1 MPLPSFD
8 RSGIFVYFACEEQ
21 RMIPNKLS
29 FKTQLIDRLTFEID
43 KKIQLLHEAIAAAK
57 ESRDNETKS
66 SVGDK
71 YETGRA
77 MVQME
82 IEKNQAQLSKTEAF
96 KNSLTKI
103 DSNTQVRA
111 ITFGSLVLT
120 SQGLYF
126 FALPYGKIEVEGT
139 PVFCLSLASPIGQ
152 ALAGK
157 SIGES
162 VIFQGRELKIL
173 ELS

>member
-1 MPLPSFD
+1 MVQKEKIINQIIGQLE
-8 RSGIFVYFACEEQ
+8 IKIEIIQ
-21 RMIPNKLS
+21 R
-29 FKTQLIDRLTFEID
+29 
-43 KKIQLLHEAIAAAK
+43 AISDAK

-77 MVQME
+77 MIQME
-82 IEKNQAQLSKTEAF
+82 IEKNQAQLNKTEAF
-96 KNSLTKI
+96 KNSLTTI
-103 DSNTQVRA
+103 DSNIQVRNV
-111 ITFGSLVLT
+111 TFGSLVLT

-152 ALAGK
+152 AVAGK
-157 SIGES
+157 STGES
-162 VIFQGRELKIL
+162 VVFHGRELKIL